1 MVKDDQG
8 AAADTSLEGRE
19 VIGGERNNRKVSV
32 KAGKRQHGSNHGIKG
47 KQQRDR
53 REKRRSIGVVN
64 LASTSGEEEL
74 SAADTVGTETK
85 RNTAQ
90 NESIGDLAPSQ
101 QEAGEAGEARDLVT
115 ITGERKNS
123 GRGPGHTSNSHNRQ
137 ARLRSK
143 TPARSEDMEADD
155 ELVSV
160 KTDFG

>member
-8 AAADTSLEGRE
+8 AAA
-19 VIGGERNNRKVSV
+19 ERNNRKVSV

-101 QEAGEAGEARDLVT
+101 KEAGEARDLVT
-115 ITGERKNS
+115 VTGERKNS

-137 ARLRSK
+137 AMLRSK

>member
-1 MVKDDQG
+1 MVKNDQG
-8 AAADTSLEGRE
+8 AAVDTSLEGRE

-64 LASTSGEEEL
+64 LASTSGEKEL

-90 NESIGDLAPSQ
+90 NESFGDLAPSQ
-101 QEAGEAGEARDLVT
+101 KEAGEARDLVT
-115 ITGERKNS
+115 VTGERKNS

>member
-1 MVKDDQG
+1 MAKDDQG

-74 SAADTVGTETK
+74 SAAHTVGTETK

-90 NESIGDLAPSQ
+90 NESFGDLAPSQ
-101 QEAGEAGEARDLVT
+101 KEAGEARDLVT
-115 ITGERKNS
+115 VTGERKNS